1 MKIDP
6 NLHWLLSYYRIS
18 EIGGALFFGQI
29 ARSLKPSP
37 IQCDLTRHF
46 ADEAQHARYWT
57 ECLQRLSA
65 EPLKLDQ
72 TYQNQYL
79 AATGMPTNLMEIL
92 ALTQVFENRV
102 VTQYNLHAQ
111 SPNLPLAVRDTL
123 ERIMEDER
131 WHLKWIREALLGME
145 DEFGR
150 EQIRDTL
157 KRFTEAD
164 RDVYRQ
170 TIAEHRDR
178 IGQLALAQR

>member
-1 MKIDP
+1 MKIDA

-57 ECLQRLSA
+57 DCLAQLSA

-102 VTQYNLHAQ
+102 VTQYNLHAG
-111 SPNLPLAVRDTL
+111 SPALPAPVSDTL
-123 ERIMEDER
+123 DRIMDDEK
-131 WHLKWIREALLGME
+131 WHLQWIRQALQDME
-145 DEFGR
+145 PEFGR
-150 EQIRDTL
+150 DQIRATL

-164 RDVYRQ
+164 REVYAQ
-170 TIAEHRDR
+170 TLAEHRDR
-178 IGQLALAQR
+178 IGQLVLAQR